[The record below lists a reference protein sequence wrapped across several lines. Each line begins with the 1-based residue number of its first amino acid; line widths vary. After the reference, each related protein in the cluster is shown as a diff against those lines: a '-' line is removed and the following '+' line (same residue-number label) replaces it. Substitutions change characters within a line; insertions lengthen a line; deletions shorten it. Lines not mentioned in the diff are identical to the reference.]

1 MSNLKHPKVFVFDP
15 AANAIVYANKPYDL
29 TTGKFGLFNGATLVG
44 VGASG
49 SLTPLNAPTIQ
60 LHQNVGDT
68 RHGTMRT
75 KPITAKKVTRW
86 YAVPARAAAAQVT
99 YIGYKETGSDTLT
112 IKKGQNL
119 TLVLTVYE
127 KTLSRWYAAPY
138 IKRLPIDLT
147 SCLDCV
153 TDCTVLGAESVAD
166 AIVAAIND
174 VHPSL
179 SYPGGSEIPNYL
191 TASKVTDGAGL
202 FGVKLQGIIP
212 SQALVSSDPKQYF
225 ETKFASFE
233 VGSDN
238 YCIGLPIS
246 TTQIADAGEGWPM
259 MVADLER
266 ESQGYDRV
274 RDVFEFERFMKLA
287 PFIIN
292 ADNTKKYDLYY
303 VEYDSDHNTPSAGPT
318 QKSDD
323 GHVAIIAV
331 PTTGG
336 VTVEAFFNAWLTP
349 LGHPAVNISSGSA
362 TGDEAANL
370 DN

>member
-15 AANAIVYANKPYDL
+15 AANAIVFANKPYDL
-29 TTGKFGLFNGATLVG
+29 TSGKFGLFNGATLTG

-68 RHGTMRT
+68 RHGTVRT
-75 KPITAKKVTRW
+75 KAITASKVTRW
-86 YAVPARAAAAQVT
+86 YAVPARTATAQVT
-99 YIGYKETGSDTLT
+99 YIGYKETGTDTISL
-112 IKKGQNL
+112 KKGQNL
-119 TLVLTVYE
+119 TLVVTVYE
-127 KTLSRWYAAPY
+127 KLLSRYYARPY

-153 TDCTVLGAESVAD
+153 TDCTVLDASTVAD
-166 AIVAAIND
+166 QIVAAIND
-174 VHPSL
+174 AYPTN
-179 SYPGGSEIPNYL
+179 SYPGGSELPNYM
-191 TASKVTDGAGL
+191 TATKVTDGTHY
-202 FGVKLQGIIP
+202 GVKIQGILP
-212 SQALVSSDPKQYF
+212 AQSLVSTDPKQYF

-233 VGSDN
+233 VGADN
-238 YCIGLPIS
+238 YCIGLPV
-246 TTQIADAGEGWPM
+246 TTTTIADAGEGWPM
-259 MVADLER
+259 LVADLER

-292 ADNTKKYDLYY
+292 AQNGVKYDQYY
-303 VEYDSDHNTPSAGPT
+303 IEYDVDHNTPSAGPS
-318 QKSDD
+318 QKADD
-323 GHVAIIAV
+323 GHVAIICV

-349 LGHPAVNISSGSA
+349 LGHVAVNISSGTA
-362 TGDEAANL
+362 TGDEAVNL